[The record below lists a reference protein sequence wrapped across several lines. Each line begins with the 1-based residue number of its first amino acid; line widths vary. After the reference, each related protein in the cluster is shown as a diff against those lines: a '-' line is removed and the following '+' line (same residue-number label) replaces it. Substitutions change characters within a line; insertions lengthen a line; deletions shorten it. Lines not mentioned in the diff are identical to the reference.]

1 MNMSNTSIQIGEGG
15 IANDDNPFGAIFF
28 KGDSEGNSG
37 DAVFSGNN
45 VVFNGIAFW
54 ELAGETNDNGKN
66 EIDIQNGQGCAQ
78 FIGDTVLHSDSRFNL
93 CTVSTGEQ
101 PDLLDFGDLT
111 DNYQT
116 LLASNGPSHVINP
129 NIQIGALIDDE
140 TDGQPSANADGD
152 GNDEDGVTIPTLTA
166 GENATFEVDV
176 TNNTGSDA
184 TLYGFIDWNNDGDF
198 DDTGETATTT
208 VSDGTTNGTANLN
221 FSVPNG
227 AATDTPVGARFRLST
242 DSGLDATG
250 AASDGEVED
259 YLVTVQEAPV
269 PSIDI
274 EKSTNGEDAD
284 TPTGPILSEGDTA
297 TFTYNV
303 TNDGDVGLENVV
315 VTDDQDLVPVAV
327 DADNDTFNDG
337 DTNQDNILDPGE
349 TWEYT
354 ASTTV
359 TAGQY
364 TNIGS
369 VTADPVGGG
378 ETVTDSDPSNHFG
391 ACLFET
397 VFNEKLG
404 STDEAIDVV
413 IGYGADFNGD
423 GLKDIQVTLRV
434 ADASNS
440 STEDMIGVAFDI
452 DDQNLINTLGLTID
466 DITTYAN
473 GNSGTS
479 DSVINS
485 PVAGTDFI
493 IGPDAVDSN
502 NLLGVNLSGGGVD
515 RPYDALVKFG
525 NGGQGDGIVQEG
537 SFIISG
543 TQDLTD
549 DLIREILEQTDWYVR
564 LQSTNGGNGSAKTA
578 GFISEIPD
586 KDPPPANPS
595 IDIEKSTN
603 GVDADTPTGPV
614 VPVGSTATFTYSV
627 ENTGNVPLDNVQVT
641 DDQGVDVTAVETN
654 GFNDG
659 DTNQNNILD
668 PDEIWQY
675 TGSTT
680 VTPGQYTN
688 IGTVTADDPDDNQ
701 VTDNDP
707 SNHFGEAAP
716 AIDIEKSTNDVDA
729 DTPTGPEIEVGD
741 TANFEYV
748 VTNPGNTALADV
760 TVTDDQ
766 GVTVTPTESGG
777 FNVGDTDND
786 GLLDPG
792 ETWRYTGSTT
802 VTEGQYTNIGTVT
815 GNPVDEN
822 GDPLTNPD
830 GSDLPNVEAEDP
842 SNHIGIS
849 EPTPNII
856 DGTSG
861 MDMITGTPERDIIT
875 GFEGMDMITGGG
887 GNDDF
892 VYKSFLD
899 QTDYIM
905 DFQTGSDQLDL
916 SLLLAN
922 ETNFFTAFPAGN
934 AQDAIDEGYV
944 IVTDYG
950 ANGSLVQ
957 ADPDGLAG
965 PGFVENMA
973 FLVGTSSAN
982 GNAFDPTTDL
992 IV

>member
-1 MNMSNTSIQIGEGG
+1 MKSQDNGDAVNLQNGEFGADREVLSQGGTSPTGASFPTINSVFDQRWEPSGNEAYLDHPIFNTQIAPFQGIDYSGNIALTSSDGQISVSNTDIFADLGILTTNSNDPVQSISNADYFDFGANENNPTGQLPTNSAGTNGDGFTTGVNLDPLTNELDDWKTFIEGATGEGTITQNIENENYKDGSGPFVIELVEQGGTANGSSNLSFTDTNGDGVVIIDVNRGGDDWELNNSDIIIDGPDDLTAIFRVNGESNMNMSNTSIQIGEGG

-54 ELAGETNDNGKN
+54 ELDGGTNDNGQN

-93 CTVSTGEQ
+93 CTVSAGEQ
-101 PDLLDFGDLT
+101 PELLDFGDLT

-116 LLASNGPSHVINP
+116 LLANGGPSHVINP

-152 GNDEDGVTIPTLTA
+152 GNDEDGVSIPTLTA

-198 DDTGETATTT
+198 DDTGETVTTT
-208 VSDGTTNGTANLN
+208 VSDGTTNGTASLN

-227 AATDTPVGARFRLST
+227 AATNTPVGARFRLST

-259 YLVTVQEAPV
+259 YLVTVQEEPD

-284 TPTGPILSEGDTA
+284 TPTGPILSEGDTV

-303 TNDGDVGLENVV
+303 TNDGDVSLENVV
-315 VTDDQDLVPVAV
+315 VTDDQGLVPVAV

-369 VTADPVGGG
+369 VTADPVGGE

-423 GLKDIQVTLRV
+423 GFKDIQVTLRV

-473 GNSGTS
+473 NNSGTS
-479 DSVINS
+479 DSVISS

-586 KDPPPANPS
+586 KNPPP
-595 IDIEKSTN
+595 
-603 GVDADTPTGPV
+603 
-614 VPVGSTATFTYSV
+614 
-627 ENTGNVPLDNVQVT
+627 
-641 DDQGVDVTAVETN
+641 
-654 GFNDG
+654 
-659 DTNQNNILD
+659 
-668 PDEIWQY
+668 
-675 TGSTT
+675 
-680 VTPGQYTN
+680 
-688 IGTVTADDPDDNQ
+688 
-701 VTDNDP
+701 
-707 SNHFGEAAP
+707 AAP
-716 AIDIEKSTNDVDA
+716 AIDIEKSTNGEDA
-729 DTPTGPEIEVGD
+729 DTATGPQIAVGD

-748 VTNPGNTALADV
+748 VTNTGDTALGNV

-766 GVTVTPTESGG
+766 GVEVT
-777 FNVGDTDND
+777 
-786 GLLDPG
+786 
-792 ETWRYTGSTT
+792 
-802 VTEGQYTNIGTVT
+802 
-815 GNPVDEN
+815 
-822 GDPLTNPD
+822 
-830 GSDLPNVEAEDP
+830 
-842 SNHIGIS
+842 
-849 EPTPNII
+849 
-856 DGTSG
+856 
-861 MDMITGTPERDIIT
+861 
-875 GFEGMDMITGGG
+875 
-887 GNDDF
+887 
-892 VYKSFLD
+892 
-899 QTDYIM
+899 
-905 DFQTGSDQLDL
+905 FQG
-916 SLLLAN
+916 
-922 ETNFFTAFPAGN
+922 
-934 AQDAIDEGYV
+934 
-944 IVTDYG
+944 
-950 ANGSLVQ
+950 
-957 ADPDGLAG
+957 
-965 PGFVENMA
+965 
-973 FLVGTSSAN
+973 
-982 GNAFDPTTDL
+982 
-992 IV
+992 